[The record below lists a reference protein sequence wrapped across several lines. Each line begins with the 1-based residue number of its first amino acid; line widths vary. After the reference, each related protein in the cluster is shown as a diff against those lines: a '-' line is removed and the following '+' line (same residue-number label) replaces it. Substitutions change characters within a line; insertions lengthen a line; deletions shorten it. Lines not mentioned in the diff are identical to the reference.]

1 MVGNGL
7 FCPLVA
13 KVCHRVGPRTTTII
27 GVFICSGALLATSQG
42 PNMYLILLTYGVL
55 FGFGSCFVFFT
66 TYLVVPSYFVKRRS
80 FAVGLLAMGPGGGLF
95 VMSPIVEALLVAL
108 GWRRTYMVLAGFMVI
123 IIPLVC
129 TIRRIPEQD
138 DIQMNNQVDRKETR
152 CERMCSTFRNKR
164 FTIILV
170 SMYLY
175 YAVHYIPL
183 VHMVSLIPVHV
194 FSAICGSRKYP
205 PPRGSLEIP
214 RGRGG
219 IKSPNL

>member
-1 MVGNGL
+1 
-7 FCPLVA
+7 
-13 KVCHRVGPRTTTII
+13 
-27 GVFICSGALLATSQG
+27 
-42 PNMYLILLTYGVL
+42 
-55 FGFGSCFVFFT
+55 
-66 TYLVVPSYFVKRRS
+66 
-80 FAVGLLAMGPGGGLF
+80 
-95 VMSPIVEALLVAL
+95 
-108 GWRRTYMVLAGFMVI
+108 MVLAGFMVI

-152 CERMCSTFRNKR
+152 CERICSTFRNKR

-194 FSAICGSRKYP
+194 SSAMCGSRKYP
-205 PPRGSLEIP
+205 PPPRVIGNSKGEGGESNAQICNGKYEAQLEFP
-214 RGRGG
+214 KDGGVGGGG
-219 IKSPNL
+219 II